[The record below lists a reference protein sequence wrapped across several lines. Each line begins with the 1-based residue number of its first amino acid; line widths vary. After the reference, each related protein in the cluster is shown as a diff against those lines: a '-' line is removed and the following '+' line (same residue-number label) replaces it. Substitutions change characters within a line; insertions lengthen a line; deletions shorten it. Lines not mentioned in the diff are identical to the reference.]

1 MVHLTLAHKVS
12 RIGKTG
18 YTRKAWEADCSAG
31 NVIEINSQLG
41 VSQLLGIAFYVSNR
55 FPLFL
60 VMLMEKVSKVHG
72 EDKMLE

>member
-1 MVHLTLAHKVS
+1 LAKQG
-12 RIGKTG
+12 IQEKLGKQIVLQ
-18 YTRKAWEADCSAG
+18 E

-72 EDKMLE
+72 EDKMHE

>member
-1 MVHLTLAHKVS
+1 LAKQGIQEKV
-12 RIGKTG
+12 GKQIVLQ
-18 YTRKAWEADCSAG
+18 E
-31 NVIEINSQLG
+31 NVIEINSQLS
-41 VSQLLGIAFYVSNR
+41 VSQLLGIVFYVSNR